1 MAGRKAVLALAL
13 AVVAGA
19 ALCWTLAPA
28 WRHRAGT
35 LAPALVMPLLGGG
48 NIDLARL
55 RGRPVLID
63 FWAPDCA
70 PCVAELPVLERLA
83 RTDAG
88 RFTLIGVAMAYSD
101 PDALRAIA
109 ARAGITYPLTWDRD
123 GRIAA
128 AFGGVHVTPT
138 QVLIGA
144 DGRIQARVED
154 GLASP
159 LLHSMLQADR
169 HAPMAR
175 D

>member
-19 ALCWTLAPA
+19 ALWWTLAPA

-48 NIDLARL
+48 SIDLAQL

-70 PCVAELPVLERLA
+70 PCVAELPALEHLA
-83 RTDAG
+83 RASG
-88 RFTLIGVAMAYSD
+88 PRLTLIGVAMAYAD
-101 PDALRAIA
+101 PDATRAIA
-109 ARAGITYPLTWDRD
+109 ARAGLTYPLVWDRD

-128 AFGGVHVTPT
+128 AFGGVRVTPT

-144 DGRIQARVED
+144 DSRIQARVE
-154 GLASP
+154 GRLASP
-159 LLHSMLQADR
+159 LLRQVLR
-169 HAPMAR
+169 HDGVNDAQR
-175 D
+175 

>member
-1 MAGRKAVLALAL
+1 MLARKVVFALAL
-13 AVVAGA
+13 AIAAGA
-19 ALCWTLAPA
+19 ALYWTLVPA

-48 NIDLARL
+48 NIDLAQL

-70 PCVAELPVLERLA
+70 PCVAELPQLERLA
-83 RTDAG
+83 RADAG

-109 ARAGITYPLTWDRD
+109 ARAGISYPLVWDHN
-123 GRIAA
+123 GRIAQ
-128 AFGGVHVTPT
+128 AFCGVRVTPT

-144 DGRIQARVED
+144 DGRIQARVEG
-154 GLASP
+154 GLAGP
-159 LLHSMLQADR
+159 LLRQVLMQDTAENR
-169 HAPMAR
+169 VR
-175 D
+175 